1 MPAILE
7 PLECPATDVAS
18 VPRRFGAGVLMIL
31 VTAFAVLFATMQ
43 TVHVGQRL
51 FEIIAVLFLGV
62 TLGQILLFQGKK
74 PRAASL
80 LVGSILFPL
89 ELLVVDYYVA
99 LGGIYVWGGRGM
111 FYGRVAGT
119 ILGYVAA
126 GAALGYLAGCVMASV
141 FLVQEKLRRRAHPPA
156 QIELQPFTAA
166 DFDTLISWV
175 GQPQFLDLWS
185 RGRFHFPL
193 DHAQLAAHLD
203 GFAGEPPNFLCFK
216 AVCGEMQ
223 QMVAYVELA
232 NIDREQLRAGIDL
245 AIVDPARDD
254 RGHLSDVLVWEVMQR
269 AFHQQGLQWLGVR
282 LHRSATQSQEC
293 FRKHGFYDAHAARS
307 GDEPDEHRELIR
319 SSRY

>member
-1 MPAILE
+1 MKAVMLEIEPGILDGRRRTAPIAGTKCGMECRIRRRCRIVRTRTWNWIQERGYARKMPAILE

-31 VTAFAVLFATMQ
+31 VTAFAVLFAAMQ
-43 TVHVGQRL
+43 TVRVGQKL

-62 TLGQILLFQGKK
+62 TLGQILLFQGKR

-119 ILGYVAA
+119 VLGYVAA

-141 FLVQEKLRRRAHPPA
+141 FLVQEKLRRRAHPPV
-156 QIELQPFTAA
+156 QIELLPFTAA

-175 GQPQFLDLWS
+175 RPVATPRPLVARPVSLPPGPRPVGGPSGRDRRRAAELPLFQGGVRRDAADGGL
-185 RGRFHFPL
+185 RGT
-193 DHAQLAAHLD
+193 
-203 GFAGEPPNFLCFK
+203 GEHRPGDSC
-216 AVCGEMQ
+216 A
-223 QMVAYVELA
+223 
-232 NIDREQLRAGIDL
+232 
-245 AIVDPARDD
+245 PA
-254 RGHLSDVLVWEVMQR
+254 STWPSSIQR
-269 AFHQQGLQWLGVR
+269 ATIG
-282 LHRSATQSQEC
+282 A
-293 FRKHGFYDAHAARS
+293 
-307 GDEPDEHRELIR
+307 I
-319 SSRY
+319 